1 MIVVLQDVA
10 LDYFLSVLNP
20 LKADK
25 RTNFVMYT
33 GKQCNCSPLQKMDA
47 ATFSLQTYVLEV
59 ESSKAPTLSWAS
71 YITYPLADL
80 LLSPVLQSLTT
91 RYSQDFVTFSNAQL

>member
-47 ATFSLQTYVLEV
+47 ATFSLQTCLGGGIFQGTNTELGLLYYL
-59 ESSKAPTLSWAS
+59 SSCRSLTFSCSSELN
-71 YITYPLADL
+71 YPLFTGFCYL
-80 LLSPVLQSLTT
+80 L
-91 RYSQDFVTFSNAQL
+91 